1 MLKTVLLI
9 IIGVSIFGIILFS
22 VVRQLMQRKL
32 NELVEE
38 EKKKKKKKKNYNF
51 FSKIFNWF

>member
-38 EKKKKKKKKNYNF
+38 EKKRKRRKKL
-51 FSKIFNWF
+51 

>member
-1 MLKTVLLI
+1 MSKTVLLI

-38 EKKKKKKKKNYNF
+38 EKKRKRKKKL
-51 FSKIFNWF
+51 

>member
-32 NELVEE
+32 YELVEE
-38 EKKKKKKKKNYNF
+38 EKKRKRKKKL
-51 FSKIFNWF
+51 

>member
-9 IIGVSIFGIILFS
+9 VIGVSIFGIITFS

-32 NELVEE
+32 DELVELE
-38 EKKKKKKKKNYNF
+38 KLRKKKKKKL
-51 FSKIFNWF
+51 

>member
-9 IIGVSIFGIILFS
+9 IIGVSIFGIIIFS

-38 EKKKKKKKKNYNF
+38 EKKRKRKRKL
-51 FSKIFNWF
+51 

>member
-38 EKKKKKKKKNYNF
+38 EKKKKRKEKL
-51 FSKIFNWF
+51 

>member
-38 EKKKKKKKKNYNF
+38 EKKRKRKKKL
-51 FSKIFNWF
+51 

>member
-32 NELVEE
+32 NELIEE
-38 EKKKKKKKKNYNF
+38 EKKRKTKKKL
-51 FSKIFNWF
+51 

>member
-1 MLKTVLLI
+1 MLKKVLLI

-38 EKKKKKKKKNYNF
+38 EKKRKRKKKL
-51 FSKIFNWF
+51 

>member
-38 EKKKKKKKKNYNF
+38 EKKRKRKRKL
-51 FSKIFNWF
+51 

>member
-9 IIGVSIFGIILFS
+9 IIGVSIFGIFLFS
-22 VVRQLMQRKL
+22 FVRQLMQRKL

-38 EKKKKKKKKNYNF
+38 EKKRKRKKKL
-51 FSKIFNWF
+51 

>member
-9 IIGVSIFGIILFS
+9 IIGVSIFDIILFS

-38 EKKKKKKKKNYNF
+38 EKKRKRKKKL
-51 FSKIFNWF
+51 

>member
-32 NELVEE
+32 NELIEE
-38 EKKKKKKKKNYNF
+38 EKKRKRKRKL
-51 FSKIFNWF
+51 

>member
-9 IIGVSIFGIILFS
+9 IICVSIFGIILFS

-38 EKKKKKKKKNYNF
+38 EKKRKRKKKL
-51 FSKIFNWF
+51 

>member
-38 EKKKKKKKKNYNF
+38 KKKRKRKKKL
-51 FSKIFNWF
+51 